1 MLACDRSCC
10 YSLSHFLPF
19 TYLLAY
25 CHVRSVSP
33 FILFSPLLHS
43 HRNANPTQELAVIRS
58 FRSISLFSLLGS
70 MFFPAL
76 QIHVVAARFRFA
88 APSFTTAHIH
98 PLPFIRCNTLHS
110 FTPASPCFSHPQRS
124 SKKVRQTGCRQHPAT
139 ALRASRVRGTRS
151 TRIGSH
157 TTHRLYTSFRFSSL
171 AFKPCYP
178 RALKAVFTFGLNL
191 LLPRQPPTTHP
202 KYKCS

>member
-1 MLACDRSCC
+1 M
-10 YSLSHFLPF
+10 
-19 TYLLAY
+19 LAY
-25 CHVRSVSP
+25 CRVRSVSP
-33 FILFSPLLHS
+33 FILFSTLLRS

-58 FRSISLFSLLGS
+58 FRSFSLISLPGS
-70 MFFPAL
+70 MSFTTL

-88 APSFTTAHIH
+88 SPSFTTAHIH
-98 PLPFIRCNTLHS
+98 PLPFIHSNTLHS
-110 FTPASPCFSHPQRS
+110 FIPASPCFFHPQRS
-124 SKKVRQTGCRQHPAT
+124 SKKMRQTGCRQHPAT

-157 TTHRLYTSFRFSSL
+157 TTHRLNTSFRFSSL
-171 AFKPCYP
+171 AFKPCYT

-202 KYKCS
+202 